1 MIDYKKLL
9 DKPMQAVNTAIDL
22 AERTHQAL
30 AVVLAD
36 CLPALIEIRQ
46 NEAEFASFAA
56 QEYGAKVTGNSVD
69 ATCLRLIKVVFQGVS
84 AKYDFRRQFN
94 HLTVA
99 LLHLEQQ
106 QVPVEHAAQYIRDVG
121 GIAAC
126 VTAYRKAN
134 QRENH
139 ERKVAELR
147 RTETYVASLPK
158 IGVTTAL
165 GDGKV
170 TTINTAQDQQT
181 LAALAPKPGRVL
193 ILGYI
198 DENFDLRLEGIVE
211 RDADEIGRFLARK
224 ARVAPLTDDHTV
236 PVSCALSA
244 INDNTKSADDTPN
257 TEEAA

>member
-1 MIDYKKLL
+1 MTDYKKLL
-9 DKPMQAVNTAIDL
+9 DKPMQAVTAAIDL

-30 AVVLAD
+30 AVVLAE

-46 NEAEFASFAA
+46 NEADFAA
-56 QEYGAKVTGNSVD
+56 YAAREYNAKVTGKSVD
-69 ATCLRLIKVVFQGVS
+69 PTCLLLVKTVFQGVS

-106 QVPVEHAAQYIRDVG
+106 QVPVEHAARYIRDVG

-158 IGVTTAL
+158 IDVTTAL

-181 LAALAPKPGRVL
+181 LEALAQQPGRVL

-198 DENFDLRLEGIVE
+198 DKNFDLRLEGIVE
-211 RDADEIGRFLARK
+211 RNADEIGRFLARK
-224 ARVAPLTDDHTV
+224 ARVAPLTDDRTV
-236 PVSCALSA
+236 PASCALTA
-244 INDNTKSADDTPN
+244 TNDNTKLADDTTN